1 MKADKLI
8 IEEMNN
14 VAYKN
19 LPKMVVSLL
28 LMVVINGVIGS
39 LITTALSLFGNV
51 AVCMG
56 LLWLVVYS
64 SLFLYYG
71 FSSILGN
78 FYTKK
83 PTYLGDL
90 FCGRK
95 DNRRLIN
102 ISAIVLIVL
111 FVVVLA
117 STIFLFVMGKN
128 IADSNSEEFL
138 LEMQNKSLI
147 FAMSA
152 LLIIFLGMILYGIP
166 RAMLFPSMY
175 NNPKMKFKEVLSYSR
190 ELLEGKVFKFI
201 WFCIKACKIPLITSI
216 VSMSLTFFV
225 SNYFIYSIAE
235 TVFIISFYYTI
246 IYIILSINAYYY
258 ELTAKKEEFLGIEN
272 GAGKTENLN
281 NSEKSSEEE
290 ECLSLTEE

>member
-19 LPKMVVSLL
+19 LPKMAVSLI
-28 LMVVINGVIGS
+28 LMLIINGIIGS
-39 LITTALSLFGNV
+39 LIKTALSLFGNV

-71 FSSILGN
+71 FSAILGN
-78 FYTKK
+78 FYQKK

-111 FVVVLA
+111 FVVILA
-117 STIFLFVMGKN
+117 STIFMFVMGKN
-128 IADSNSEEFL
+128 IAESNSEEFL
-138 LEMQNKSLI
+138 LEMQNKTLI
-147 FAMSA
+147 FAFSV
-152 LLIIFLGMILYGIP
+152 LLIIFLGMIIYGIP
-166 RAMLFPSMY
+166 RAMLFPAMY
-175 NNPKMKFKEVLSYSR
+175 NNPKMKFKEVLTYSR
-190 ELLEGKVFKFI
+190 ELLDGKVFKFI
-201 WFCIKACKIPLITSI
+201 WFCLKACKIPLLTSI
-216 VSMSLTFFV
+216 VSMIIYFVV
-225 SNYFIYSIAE
+225 SNSFIFSIAE
-235 TVFIISFYYTI
+235 IIYLFSFYYTI
-246 IYIILSINAYYY
+246 INIILSINAYYY
-258 ELTAKKEEFLGIEN
+258 ELTAK
-272 GAGKTENLN
+272 
-281 NSEKSSEEE
+281 EE
-290 ECLSLTEE
+290 ECLSLPEV

>member
-78 FYTKK
+78 LYTKK

>member
-78 FYTKK
+78 LYTKK

-281 NSEKSSEEE
+281 NLEKSSEEE

>member
-78 FYTKK
+78 LYTKK

-90 FCGRK
+90 FCGRT

-281 NSEKSSEEE
+281 NLEKSSEEE

>member
-64 SLFLYYG
+64 SLFLYDG

-78 FYTKK
+78 LYTKK

-281 NSEKSSEEE
+281 NLEKSSEEE